1 MRIMDVKQT
10 KANYIVDVDG
20 NYVLD
25 LNQTQALGYV
35 HDEILNNKM
44 GTLAHHRF
52 MHGTVDCTNL
62 PPHDYSDLL
71 RE

>member
-1 MRIMDVKQT
+1 
-10 KANYIVDVDG
+10 VDG

-35 HDEILNNKM
+35 HDSILHQRMSSFKYD
-44 GTLAHHRF
+44 RF
-52 MHGTVDCTNL
+52 LTGSVDCSNV
-62 PPHDYSDLL
+62 PPSDYVDLL